1 MIDFIHI
8 NYSIF
13 IITNLNKRKK
23 IDVILKKIITHTND
37 QINSFP
43 LKCWKLIGAI
53 KPEGQI
59 DLAQSL

>member
-13 IITNLNKRKK
+13 IIKNLNKRKK
-23 IDVILKKIITHTND
+23 KHQYCPENKIITHTSD

-43 LKCWKLIGAI
+43 LKC
-53 KPEGQI
+53 
-59 DLAQSL
+59 